1 MSEYLILIYTDEAL
15 APERVSTDVDERFQ
29 QFMADNRAVLRGGAG
44 LQTTST
50 ATTVRRDGDGGFV
63 VTDGA
68 FAETKEALG
77 GYFLIDV
84 PDLDAAISVAR
95 QVPQPWG
102 GGVEVRPVRVRS

>member
-1 MSEYLILIYTDEAL
+1 MSEYLILIYTDEARF
-15 APERVSTDVDERFQ
+15 PEPVGDEVDPSFLK
-29 QFMADNRAVLRGGAG
+29 FMSDNQHVLLGGAG
-44 LQTTST
+44 LQRTGT
-50 ATTVRRDGDGGFV
+50 ATTVRRDGDGSFA

-95 QVPQPWG
+95 QIPQPWG
-102 GGVEVRPVRVRS
+102 GGVEVRPLRVRS

>member
-1 MSEYLILIYTDEAL
+1 MSGYLILIYTDEARV
-15 APERVSTDVDERFQ
+15 PERAATEVDSSFQ
-29 QFMADNRAVLRGGAG
+29 KFMADNQHALLGGAG
-44 LQTTST
+44 LQGTGT
-50 ATTVRRDGDGGFV
+50 ATTVRRDGDGSFV